1 MVTLGSFSVS
11 SNLAAQTRS
20 SSLRFIAEEGSF
32 FISDK
37 VNAAKNPD
45 LAKDYVSVLTLGL
58 FELSL
63 RLSDDERV
71 PKVRI
76 QCNDNFL
83 VLQ

>member
-37 VNAAKNPD
+37 VNVTKNPD

-63 RLSDDERV
+63 RLSEDERV
-71 PKVRI
+71 PKV
-76 QCNDNFL
+76 
-83 VLQ
+83 

>member
-37 VNAAKNPD
+37 VNVAKNPD

-63 RLSDDERV
+63 RLSEDERV
-71 PKVRI
+71 PKV
-76 QCNDNFL
+76 
-83 VLQ
+83 